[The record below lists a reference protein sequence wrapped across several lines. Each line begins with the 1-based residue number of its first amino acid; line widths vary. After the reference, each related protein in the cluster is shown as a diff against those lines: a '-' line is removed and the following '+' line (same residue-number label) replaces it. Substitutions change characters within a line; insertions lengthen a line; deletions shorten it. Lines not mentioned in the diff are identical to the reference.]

1 MRVIPPAL
9 RDFAKG
15 TQSRAFPCPTH
26 FGGRG
31 TERGLPA
38 AGRDLLFVE
47 QSSLV
52 TARSGRPLFLGG
64 HLLPFLLPSLR
75 PPRLRG
81 NLSLFPPPLPPRA
94 KPQPPA
100 HPRLESRVILSFRR
114 NPRGPCS
121 PPSRQSKFRSAQGA
135 PEWAL
140 NFRNCSAGCAAAKF
154 SPRSSS
160 SALSPS
166 AS

>member
-15 TQSRAFPCPTH
+15 TQSRAFSCPTH

-52 TARSGRPLFLGG
+52 TARSGRLLF
-64 HLLPFLLPSLR
+64 FRRASLT
-75 PPRLRG
+75 
-81 NLSLFPPPLPPRA
+81 LSLT
-94 KPQPPA
+94 
-100 HPRLESRVILSFRR
+100 V
-114 NPRGPCS
+114 
-121 PPSRQSKFRSAQGA
+121 SA
-135 PEWAL
+135 
-140 NFRNCSAGCAAAKF
+140 
-154 SPRSSS
+154 
-160 SALSPS
+160 PS
-166 AS
+166 APLR